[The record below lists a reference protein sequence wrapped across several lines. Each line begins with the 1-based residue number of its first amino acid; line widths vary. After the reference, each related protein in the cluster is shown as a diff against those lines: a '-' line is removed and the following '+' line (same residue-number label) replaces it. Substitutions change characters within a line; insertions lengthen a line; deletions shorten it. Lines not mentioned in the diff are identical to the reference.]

1 MAIDNLNIMTSW
13 IPAWQQTD
21 KYSSQPWC
29 LRSKNLD
36 IFSSSKSVKGTAWS
50 EETETWSNILYDDGV
65 LSLTSDG
72 KVYQYWVLFRDVV
85 AWFPTYNVSY
95 DWRDWTYNTA
105 QRWNTKWMTV
115 QYENWS
121 WRAFTVFSDRA
132 TYTYNKV
139 PYTIDTTL
147 NFTDWLKRDPSWPGE
162 YWSWGDHPL
171 HQWYMFNTTST
182 SVQYCEVWLVFNT
195 NHIGNK
201 YLTIFANEESPSNCE
216 CDIFLQNV
224 ERRICKY
231 YYDAQTDS
239 MIPYLDR
246 IENSP
251 TYTPEDF
258 DIYQGI
264 VYPLWIVWPAP
275 TNWSEHVTL
284 WFRFKQR
291 EGSTS
296 YKRTGWVLNI
306 WVLWWPEKWY
316 FQRLCLDPT
325 DRNDFAWWDHNE
337 YYTYEPLN
345 RNTLKDVWE
354 YKWRKWS
361 TVQTLYKWDWQRVL
375 NPQRQH
381 VMQWDLQQS
390 MAWENSTTMDV
401 IDMIVWNENVQ
412 MIGNQDW
419 NGYITPCYLTWWKG
433 TPYIAYW
440 CTFKGAMNID
450 YLLYLVGEDRGVSQ
464 LRVFNGQELAPLIWW
479 NRKDGEDFIDTD
491 EQYRFNGMMVEYKW
505 NLILATEDNRIFEY
519 WQTYGGKGGSFILDV
534 PWTITW
540 IKVQWDDL
548 IVFYSITETVW
559 WVETTYHYT
568 TTYQDAETK
577 KNFLNREAEYPIAI
591 GNHLLEKEESDLY
604 LSYKIPNKSCS
615 LEFRWNANHYTF
627 WTFKVENPWSMDY
640 LTNHFKINGT
650 NGDYYL
656 EYVENH
662 WDEYTF
668 KLVGDLPEQTN
679 STSKTLLYYDEE
691 GEQWNTWATYEEYH
705 HFRYIGE
712 ITADGYKEGE
722 YRFHNLNNLLD
733 LPKSHTLQIKV
744 IGKGNNTGTPELFTV
759 DLVANQRN
767 RW

>member
-36 IFSSSKSVKGTAWS
+36 IFSSSKSVKWTAWTTPTQS
-50 EETETWSNILYDDGV
+50 GADVIYDDGV
-65 LSLTSDG
+65 LCLKTDG
-72 KVYQYWVLFRDVV
+72 KVYENGVLFKDVP
-85 AWFPTYNVSY
+85 AWFITYQIAY
-95 DWRDWTYNTA
+95 DWRMWTYSTA
-105 QRWNTKWMTV
+105 TRWTTKDMTV
-115 QYENWS
+115 QYENGEWKC
-121 WRAFTVFSDRA
+121 FTVFSDRA
-132 TYTYNKV
+132 SYTYNKV
-139 PYTIDTTL
+139 PYTVEKSIEFEG
-147 NFTDWLKRDPSWPGE
+147 NVKRDTSYWDQE
-162 YWSWGDHPL
+162 YWNFSDNRL
-171 HQWYMFNTTST
+171 HQWYCFTQNSASWYKWLHVNINYNTSHFWN
-182 SVQYCEVWLVFNT
+182 Q
-195 NHIGNK
+195 
-201 YLTIFANEESPSNCE
+201 YLTVLAREEEPSNCE
-216 CDIFLQNV
+216 CDIYLDNIQFRNP
-224 ERRICKY
+224 KY
-231 YYDAQTDS
+231 YYDAQDDS
-239 MIPYLDR
+239 INSTLDGLPSTPYRDENLYNGLAIPLP
-246 IENSP
+246 NLWP
-251 TYTPEDF
+251 YTQG
-258 DIYQGI
+258 YQLELEF
-264 VYPLWIVWPAP
+264 YYK
-275 TNWSEHVTL
+275 T
-284 WFRFKQR
+284 R

-296 YKRTGWVLNI
+296 TKWTWWELWI
-306 WVLWWPEKWY
+306 WILWWPEKWY
-316 FQRLCLDPT
+316 FQKLYLSDNE
-325 DRNDFAWWDHNE
+325 NDWVCWDHNE
-337 YYTYEPLN
+337 YYTYLPISN
-345 RNTLKDVWE
+345 RKLKDVWE
-354 YKWRKWS
+354 YKRMKWS
-361 TVQTLYKWDWQRVL
+361 TQQTLYNWWYQWIL
-375 NPQRQH
+375 NDKRQH
-381 VMQWDLQQS
+381 IPQWDLQQS

-412 MIGNQDW
+412 MIGNQDG
-419 NGYITPCYLTWWKG
+419 NGYIIPCYLTWWKG

-656 EYVENH
+656 EYVESH

>member
-36 IFSSSKSVKGTAWS
+36 IFSSSKSVKWTAWTTPTQS
-50 EETETWSNILYDDGV
+50 GADVIYDDGV
-65 LSLTSDG
+65 LCLKTDG
-72 KVYQYWVLFRDVV
+72 KVYENDTLLVDPSTWFVAYDVC
-85 AWFPTYNVSY
+85 Y
-95 DWRDWTYNTA
+95 DWWRYGTYTPAERWTPTA
-105 QRWNTKWMTV
+105 MSVKYVWDNR
-115 QYENWS
+115 E
-121 WRAFTVFSDRA
+121 AFTIFTETSS
-132 TYTYNKV
+132 YTYNKKPYIV
-139 PYTIDTTL
+139 PKTIALEHLKYDWDDPTTFFANGYMLHKIDTSTRNCRIAVTL
-147 NFTDWLKRDPSWPGE
+147 NTWQMGKFKIAFYAENGSSD
-162 YWSWGDHPL
+162 
-171 HQWYMFNTTST
+171 
-182 SVQYCEVWLVFNT
+182 T
-195 NHIGNK
+195 NHI
-201 YLTIFANEESPSNCE
+201 YLYSISKRVPH
-216 CDIFLQNV
+216 
-224 ERRICKY
+224 Y
-231 YYDAQTDS
+231 YYNAQTDS
-239 MIPYLDR
+239 MTTALKNIGYTYYNDWDIDIYTQPYLFDLDSFPSVSLTYQFDFR
-246 IENSP
+246 LQQPEGDP
-251 TYTPEDF
+251 TP
-258 DIYQGI
+258 
-264 VYPLWIVWPAP
+264 
-275 TNWSEHVTL
+275 
-284 WFRFKQR
+284 
-291 EGSTS
+291 STWTWNGDL
-296 YKRTGWVLNI
+296 YMNI
-306 WVLWWPEKWY
+306 LWWDGNVNNMTVNGTTY
-316 FQRLCLDPT
+316 YGDYY
-325 DRNDFAWWDHNE
+325 D
-337 YYTYEPLN
+337 YYTYLPN
-345 RNTLKDVWE
+345 RPRTLKETWE
-354 YKWRKWS
+354 YQRMKGATFQPIYKRNWEWILSKWNYLTRYDY
-361 TVQTLYKWDWQRVL
+361 VQDMW
-375 NPQRQH
+375 
-381 VMQWDLQQS
+381 
-390 MAWENSTTMDV
+390 WENDSSMDV

-419 NGYITPCYLTWWKG
+419 NGYIIPCYLTWWKG

-491 EQYRFNGMMVEYKW
+491 EQYKFNGMMVEYKW

-577 KNFLNREAEYPIAI
+577 KNFLDREAEYPIAI
-591 GNHLLEKEESDLY
+591 GNHLLEKEESDLFV
-604 LSYKIPNKSCS
+604 SYKIPNKSCS

-640 LTNHFKINGT
+640 ITNHFKINGT

-691 GEQWNTWATYEEYH
+691 WELWNTWATYESYH

-744 IGKGNNTGTPELFTV
+744 IGKWNNKGTPELFTV